1 MSALPSRMRVLGLL
15 VLFVGLALTAW
26 AQLSGL
32 RAVPVLSGSMTP
44 YAAQG
49 ALVVTEPV
57 APQAV
62 RTGDVV
68 AFVPPAPFARGDHPV
83 MHRVAALEQVDGKTV
98 MTTRG
103 DANPQPDPWRIA
115 LSGADLGRAVLVV
128 PWAGW
133 AVMAGPAPVV
143 LVLLGLFAAGEG
155 LSLLRRP
162 ACTCVPADV
171 TAVPAAAPELLC
183 APELVDEP
191 GLPVAAAAG
200 GAADVVVVS
209 VVVVGDPVA
218 LAEPAPRGPTSAA
231 APTVPWLPA
240 PRHPLEQESRPTSR
254 T

>member
-1 MSALPSRMRVLGLL
+1 MSALSSRMRVLGLL

-62 RTGDVV
+62 QTGDVV
-68 AFVPPAPFARGDHPV
+68 AFVPPAPFARGNHPV
-83 MHRVAALEQVDGKTV
+83 MHRVAALEQVQGAAV

-115 LSGADLGRAVLVV
+115 LGGADLGRAVLVV

-133 AVMAGPAPVV
+133 AVMAGPAP
-143 LVLLGLFAAGEG
+143 
-155 LSLLRRP
+155 
-162 ACTCVPADV
+162 
-171 TAVPAAAPELLC
+171 
-183 APELVDEP
+183 
-191 GLPVAAAAG
+191 
-200 GAADVVVVS
+200 
-209 VVVVGDPVA
+209 
-218 LAEPAPRGPTSAA
+218 
-231 APTVPWLPA
+231 
-240 PRHPLEQESRPTSR
+240 
-254 T
+254 